1 VRKRAVL
8 LDLDDTLLDE
18 RPGRVAA
25 REGLL
30 ARLGEARPELSAA
43 ELAATLDRETRWFW
57 ADAGRHA
64 SGRLDLL
71 AARRVIVAR
80 TLQALGAPDAALAD
94 AAARRYMEVRDL
106 RLAWM
111 PGAPEALAA
120 LRAAVPRLALLTNGA
135 AEAQRAK
142 LARFDLAR
150 FFDHVQIEGAFGE
163 GKPSPA
169 AFRHALAAL
178 GAEPEQAVM
187 VGNDFEFDVLGALG
201 AGLDAVWIDIEG
213 EGAPASSAPRGY
225 AAVRSIREVP
235 ALLGATTGRRKRARL
250 P

>member
-1 VRKRAVL
+1 LLKRAVL

-18 RPGRVAA
+18 RPGRLAA

-30 ARLGEARPELSAA
+30 AALGAALPELPAA
-43 ELAATLDRETRWFW
+43 ALAAALDRETRWFW

-71 AARRVIVAR
+71 AARRVIVSR
-80 TLQALGAPDAALAD
+80 TLETIGAPDEALAA
-94 AAARRYMEVRDL
+94 AAARRYTELRDEH
-106 RLAWM
+106 LAWM

-120 LRAAVPRLALLTNGA
+120 LRASVPRLALLTNGA

-142 LARFDLAR
+142 LVRFDLER

-163 GKPSPA
+163 GKPSA
-169 AFRHALAAL
+169 GAFRHALAAL

-201 AGLDAVWIDIEG
+201 AGLDAVWIDVEG
-213 EGAPASSAPRGY
+213 EGAPAPAPRAF
-225 AAVRSIREVP
+225 AAVRSIGEVP
-235 ALLGATTGRRKRARL
+235 PLLGAAGEGRKRARF

>member
-1 VRKRAVL
+1 MHLQAVL

-18 RPGRVAA
+18 RPGRALA
-25 REGLL
+25 RGALL
-30 ARLGEARPELSAA
+30 AALGEARRRVAPERLA
-43 ELAATLDRETRWFW
+43 EVLDRETRRFW
-57 ADAGRHA
+57 ADPARHA

-71 AARRVIVAR
+71 GARRAIVAR
-80 TLQALGAPDAALAD
+80 TLEGLGAPDDELAREAAC
-94 AAARRYMEVRDL
+94 RYTEVRDAS
-106 RLAWM
+106 LAWM

-163 GKPSPA
+163 GKPSPRV
-169 AFRHALAAL
+169 FRHALAAL
-178 GAEPEQAVM
+178 GAGPEQAVM

-201 AGLDAVWIDIEG
+201 AGLGAVWIDVLG
-213 EGAPASSAPRGY
+213 EGPPPAPAPRPF
-225 AAVRSIREVP
+225 ASVRSIGEVP
-235 ALLGATTGRRKRARL
+235 ALLGALGEGSKRARL